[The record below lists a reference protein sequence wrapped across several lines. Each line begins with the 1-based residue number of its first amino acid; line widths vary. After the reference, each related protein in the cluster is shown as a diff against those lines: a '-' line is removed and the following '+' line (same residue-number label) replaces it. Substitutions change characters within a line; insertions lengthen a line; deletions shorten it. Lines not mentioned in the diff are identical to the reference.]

1 MRIGALIALGLP
13 TVCVFCAQPVHG
25 GRLCAGCRKDL
36 PALGPVCPLCS
47 EPLPISAPIDL
58 CCGRCQQR
66 PPPWSKC
73 RAALP
78 YEWPVDTALKALKFS
93 AQLAYAAAFAEIML
107 PILKS
112 EFAAVDALVPV
123 PLHRWRQALRGF
135 NQAQEICRLL
145 ARLTALPIETAPRR
159 VRATAAQSGL
169 GRAARRRNLR
179 AAFALA
185 APLKCQYPVLI
196 DDVMTTGETCWQLS
210 LLLRANG
217 AKQVGVLTVARAAN
231 GRQPGSGVSNV

>member
-1 MRIGALIALGLP
+1 M
-13 TVCVFCAQPVHG
+13 
-25 GRLCAGCRKDL
+25 
-36 PALGPVCPLCS
+36 
-47 EPLPISAPIDL
+47 
-58 CCGRCQQR
+58 
-66 PPPWSKC
+66 
-73 RAALP
+73 
-78 YEWPVDTALKALKFS
+78 KALKFS